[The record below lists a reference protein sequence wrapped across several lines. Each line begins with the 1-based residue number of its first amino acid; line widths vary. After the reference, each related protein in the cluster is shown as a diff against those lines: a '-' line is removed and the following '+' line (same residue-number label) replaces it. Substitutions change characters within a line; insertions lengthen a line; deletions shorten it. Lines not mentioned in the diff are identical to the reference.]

1 MRWTIE
7 IGTSLLILWLAYAVW
22 PFFTVYRLADAV
34 QARNVAAV
42 SALVDFPALRRSLT
56 IQIVRA
62 YLRLTEKAGRPGSIL
77 EQFSVGVGASVA
89 DPIVAKLI
97 SPEALLDLLQSGR
110 LSGVFPDNV
119 PPIEGL
125 SSEALG
131 NVWRVYPNSELGIA
145 RFFVTI
151 PIDKPPVESFRLG
164 FCLTRWRWKLCSAE
178 LPEQL
183 QLRLAKEI
191 AKSEQR

>member
-1 MRWTIE
+1 MDDRNWHKPSDPVA
-7 IGTSLLILWLAYAVW
+7 GLCRMA
-22 PFFTVYRLADAV
+22 FFHR
-34 QARNVAAV
+34 V
-42 SALVDFPALRRSLT
+42 SAGRRRSST
-56 IQIVRA
+56 QCCCGKRARRFPCPSQIAHDTDRESIPAADGEGWGV
-62 YLRLTEKAGRPGSIL
+62 LGSIL

-164 FCLTRWRWKLCSAE
+164 SCLTRWRWKLCSAE